1 MICDD
6 AHQQLCFRMGIPYPN
21 DTRVA
26 ANKQVAAVLLPS
38 RHNSRPTS
46 QTHNLVEPTER
57 ADHLHGVCAHGW
69 IIIAIQSDNSVGWEE
84 LETSLAR
91 SRNRLTCCREYD
103 TANVLVDE
111 MERGDTCTSWIPII
125 EL

>member
-1 MICDD
+1 MC
-6 AHQQLCFRMGIPYPN
+6 IPYPD

-38 RHNSRPTS
+38 GHNSRPTS
-46 QTHNLVEPTER
+46 QAHNLVEPTER
-57 ADHLHGVCAHGW
+57 ADHLYGVCAHGW
-69 IIIAIQSDNSVGWEE
+69 IIIAIQSDNSIGCEE
-84 LETSLAR
+84 LETSLPR
-91 SRNRLTCCREYD
+91 SGICLTCCRKYD

-111 MERGDTCTSWIPII
+111 MERSDTCTSWIAII